1 MDISLEIFISFSS
14 LFISIFAAIVS
25 LIKFSKESKLQ
36 RRADLVSAY
45 SDIISLIDNDR
56 TIRSRGLL
64 RKSELLEKLKNTAPE
79 INKKT
84 SSLEVDEKT
93 EEAARYVATTYDR
106 LGFILKS
113 DKELEEAIIGWHGD
127 TIIEM
132 WLLTR
137 RLIINKWRLR
147 NAGYAKEFERLNDR
161 TIRSISQH
169 R

>member
-1 MDISLEIFISFSS
+1 MNISLEIFISFSS

-64 RKSELLEKLKNTAPE
+64 RKSELLEKLKNTTSE
-79 INKKT
+79 INKT

-93 EEAARYVATTYDR
+93 EEAERYMATTYDR
-106 LGFILKS
+106 LGFILK
-113 DKELEEAIIGWHGD
+113 
-127 TIIEM
+127 
-132 WLLTR
+132 
-137 RLIINKWRLR
+137 
-147 NAGYAKEFERLNDR
+147 
-161 TIRSISQH
+161 
-169 R
+169 